1 MPRTYQC
8 IKCGRPDPIK
18 SAEVNQ
24 VLKNLV
30 KAKPKAAKPFIS
42 NPAVSFSF
50 SVLFGPS
57 SVPC

>member
-1 MPRTYQC
+1 M
-8 IKCGRPDPIK
+8 
-18 SAEVNQ
+18 
-24 VLKNLV
+24 LKNLV